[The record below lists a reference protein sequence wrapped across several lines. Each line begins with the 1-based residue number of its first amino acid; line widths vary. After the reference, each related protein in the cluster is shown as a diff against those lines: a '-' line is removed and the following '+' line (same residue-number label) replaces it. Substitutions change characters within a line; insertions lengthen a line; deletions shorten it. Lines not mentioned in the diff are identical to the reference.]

1 MRPSVALIAFA
12 GTVTF
17 ASGGVAILALRSISL
32 GRPMLS
38 AWDDLILI
46 PFVLAAAWVVVN
58 AMYGAEMNGRV
69 NDQNRAARR
78 IKAALREAFEEAKAD
93 DPDLPEPTEETLDR
107 AAGVIRLDLY
117 QREGVRSPRHF
128 IEAISREDARAD
140 AELGGL
146 KPPSDKDA

>member
-1 MRPSVALIAFA
+1 MRPSVAYVAIAGIF
-12 GTVTF
+12 TF
-17 ASGGVAILALRSISL
+17 GIGGVAVLSLRSIMLNRPIL
-32 GRPMLS
+32 GS
-38 AWDDLILI
+38 WDDLLIL
-46 PFVLAAAWVVVN
+46 PFALAAAWVVVN

-93 DPDLPEPTEETLDR
+93 DPDLPEPSEETLDR

-117 QREGVRSPRHF
+117 QRTGPRSPRHF